1 MVGPIDMQSVILN
14 SYTQSSINN
23 NLLIQ
28 AAQADSIK
36 RIAQKKQNEE
46 ESTKVESASNTQNP
60 TINEHEQKDKTNS
73 TSKQPQK
80 KHIDI
85 KV

>member
-28 AAQADSIK
+28 AAQADSVK

-60 TINEHEQKDKTNS
+60 TINEQEQKDKTHS

>member
-23 NLLIQ
+23 NLLVQ
-28 AAQADSIK
+28 AAQADSVK

-46 ESTKVESASNTQNP
+46 NSTKVESASNTQNP
-60 TINEHEQKDKTNS
+60 TINEHEQKYKTKDANPP
-73 TSKQPQK
+73 TQK